1 MLIHYWC
8 PYLTNIA
15 TISSVKRSATFLN
28 KFKNKDKLQV
38 EIINSYGEWSHLSEN
53 ENGIVIKQPL
63 TFVNLFNF
71 LPKRKFI
78 SKLTLLLISLISFFP
93 LLLKVNKEKPDYLI
107 IHLLTALPLL
117 LSPFFNKK
125 TKIILR
131 ISGLP
136 KLNFFRKN
144 LWKFFHQKFT

>member
-38 EIINSYGEWSHLSEN
+38 EIINSYGEWSHLLRN
-53 ENGIVIKQPL
+53 ENGIIIKQPL
-63 TFVNLFNF
+63 TYINLFNL

-78 SKLTLLLISLISFFP
+78 SKLTLLLISLISFFH
-93 LLLKVNKEKPDYLI
+93 YY
-107 IHLLTALPLL
+107 
-117 LSPFFNKK
+117 
-125 TKIILR
+125 
-131 ISGLP
+131 
-136 KLNFFRKN
+136 
-144 LWKFFHQKFT
+144 